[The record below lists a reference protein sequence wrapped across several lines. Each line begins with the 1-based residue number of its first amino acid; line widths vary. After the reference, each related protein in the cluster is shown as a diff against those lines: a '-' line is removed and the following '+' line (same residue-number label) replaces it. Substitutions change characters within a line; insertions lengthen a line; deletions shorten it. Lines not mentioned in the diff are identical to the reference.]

1 METVGLNLVLL
12 WMFPLSLG
20 QDAVFK
26 PPTARYGA
34 APPTAVDR
42 GRCGDREP
50 GSWSDGR
57 GSPRGPCCR
66 KPHAVVHSGQLWD
79 GVRGHDLVPGAVRWI
94 RSELCHAAAQQ
105 ELLVLAAERC
115 HLQLAGCAGI
125 GLTSAHHVDWSG
137 RQIKESK
144 KRTINNNR
152 LVKKLLFLLKV
163 QLCFNFVVCNVVPL
177 AAAFSSLCIVWSCL
191 FKPILKCCIYWGVW
205 WHVEKWVRQGFF
217 STVLLILY
225 DCSLVNSA
233 NWCFR
238 RL

>member
-1 METVGLNLVLL
+1 
-12 WMFPLSLG
+12 MFPLSLG

-34 APPTAVDR
+34 APPTAVGR

-50 GSWSDGR
+50 GSRSDGR
-57 GSPRGPCCR
+57 GSPREPCCR
-66 KPHAVVHSGQLWD
+66 KPHAVVHSGQLRD
-79 GVRGHDLVPGAVRWI
+79 GVRRHDLVPGAVRWI

-125 GLTSAHHVDWSG
+125 GLTSAHHVDWPG
-137 RQIKESK
+137 KQIKESK
-144 KRTINNNR
+144 KLTIHSD
-152 LVKKLLFLLKV
+152 LWKSSI
-163 QLCFNFVVCNVVPL
+163 NFVVCNVVPL
-177 AAAFSSLCIVWSCL
+177 AAAFSSPCIVWSCL
-191 FKPILKCCIYWGVW
+191 FKPVVKCCIYWGMW

-217 STVLLILY
+217 STVLLIFY
-225 DCSLVNSA
+225 DYSLVNSV
-233 NWCFR
+233 NSCFR